1 MAVRAPVVAV
11 ADSAEPLV
19 DVSGLCAGYLGEDVI
34 HDVDLTV
41 AAGEA
46 VAVIGSNG
54 AGKTTMLKAI
64 CGLIQPSAGSIRFDG
79 TDVLGTRA
87 HMMVRA
93 GMVYVPAERHLFP
106 QMAVQENLYL
116 GAYPRRPDMERL
128 DLVYSTFPRLKE
140 RARQHAGTLSGGEQ
154 QMLAVGRALMSSPSL
169 LILDE
174 PTTGLSPI
182 LAKDSYAALAALRSE
197 GLTLL
202 VAEQQVPLA
211 LELTERAY
219 VLDHGRITLS
229 GTSAELAEDP
239 AVRQAYLGV

>member
-1 MAVRAPVVAV
+1 MVDEDRRPDQR
-11 ADSAEPLV
+11 DSSVLLT
-19 DVSGLCAGYLGEDVI
+19 VSGLCAGYLGEDVV
-34 HDVDLTV
+34 HDVNLTV
-41 AAGEA
+41 ARGEA

-64 CGLIQPSAGSIRFDG
+64 CGLIGPSAGNIGFDG
-79 TDVLGTRA
+79 AELAGARA
-87 HMMVRA
+87 HLVVRA
-93 GMVYVPAERHLFP
+93 GMVYVPAERNLFP
-106 QMAVQENLYL
+106 RMAVQENLYL
-116 GAYPRRPDMERL
+116 GSYPKRPDLDRL
-128 DLVYSTFPRLKE
+128 ELVFQTFPRLKE

-169 LILDE
+169 LVLDE

-182 LAKDSYAALAALRSE
+182 LAQEAYGALAALLQD
-197 GLTLL
+197 GLTVL

-211 LELTERAY
+211 LDLAHRAY

-229 GTSAELAEDP
+229 GTSAELARDP